1 MPSRVRIVLVE
12 PQEPGN
18 AGAVARAMKNFG
30 FHDLVVV
37 GTLPRSVRG
46 HEIWWASGAEDLL
59 DSAREV
65 STLEEAL
72 TGVVRV
78 FATSSMR
85 GRNAVPDL
93 LPSAIAEERALYSDD
108 STVAIVF
115 GREDS
120 GLTLRESQLC
130 HGVVQIETD
139 PSFAVMN
146 LAQAVAVLC
155 YAASLVGPA
164 LPSDVN
170 REAVPYEQ
178 ELRVHQEAQ
187 ALLLEIEFLQKNNPD
202 RIYDELRRIAD
213 RARLTARDV
222 TLLLGILRQARWKL
236 GVKAAESGAPAASS

>member
-1 MPSRVRIVLVE
+1 MPAKVRIVLVE

-30 FHDLVVV
+30 FSDLVVV
-37 GTLPRSVRG
+37 GTLPRNVRG

-65 STLEEAL
+65 ATLEEAL
-72 TGVVRV
+72 SGVVRA

-85 GRNAVPDL
+85 GRNAIPDL
-93 LPSAIAEERALYSDD
+93 LPSAIASERMLQSNG

-120 GLTLRESQLC
+120 GLTMRESQLC
-130 HGVVQIETD
+130 HGVVQIETN

-155 YAASLVGPA
+155 YAASQVGGEFSRKESEDPVPPA
-164 LPSDVN
+164 L
-170 REAVPYEQ
+170 YEQ
-178 ELRVHQEAQ
+178 ESRVHQEAQ
-187 ALLLEIEFLQKNNPD
+187 ALLLEIGFLQQNNPD
-202 RIYDELRRIAD
+202 RIYDEVREIAD

-236 GVKAAESGAPAASS
+236 GQLPDDETAS